1 MEKGTEWIVNHIVAA
16 RLGSARLLQ
25 LFFLWLFDFF
35 TICTAKDDVLLF
47 DSLSLSFCCLL
58 ITTDM
63 LLLPHRSWDLVMPM
77 HGPTDLTDE
86 YQYHG
91 NSGIICLCV
100 RVPSNDSTPWW
111 WRPSHSMIIF
121 LFCFLFVL
129 IHYFNDMRNSV
140 PFSRHNARLVLFIA
154 AAVAVCYWESS
165 IVFSLRNFRI
175 YVWFIKVLYITC
187 TKI

>member
-1 MEKGTEWIVNHIVAA
+1 MDCKPYCGCSTWLSSAAATFFFMVIWFLYNLHCKRWRFIV
-16 RLGSARLLQ
+16 
-25 LFFLWLFDFF
+25 WL
-35 TICTAKDDVLLF
+35 
-47 DSLSLSFCCLL
+47 SLSLSFCCLL

-100 RVPSNDSTPWW
+100 RVPRNDSTPWW